1 MTEKKKITDNQ
12 MDSNM
17 NYPKVKYTRSSN
29 RPKTTV
35 ELYEC
40 DDFEMPKLEEDA
52 YFESQL

>member
-1 MTEKKKITDNQ
+1 